1 MHAQWGWL
9 AAIYLFLGGLGSGAL
24 AYAALFELT
33 GRRYEMDRC
42 PEVCPVTLVGS
53 TVSGPIVTAGVVL
66 LIFELGAGLR
76 EPWRIPLMYTHAS
89 SAMTWGVWLLTIF
102 IPLAFLYGGLEL
114 MHVYP
119 SLNAWVV
126 ERLPWGVV
134 DPRDGAYSP
143 LRELSLRRIKR
154 IVAAVGGV
162 LALAVAT
169 YTGILISAVGPA
181 IPFWSTPL
189 VPFLPLPTLPVLFL
203 ISALSTGEA
212 LTVDL
217 AATLLTR
224 GQAPRGRREHFIH
237 LGLITGEAVVLGQLL
252 AHAFLEGGA
261 AAQSA
266 RDILIGAH
274 SIVFWV
280 LIMVLGFVIPFIGH
294 VYAAG
299 RGRHQPITGL
309 SSGASLVLSGL
320 FLRYLV
326 IASAIHA
333 FL

>member
-1 MHAQWGWL
+1 MHSEWGWL

-33 GRRYEMDRC
+33 GRRYEGERC
-42 PEVCPVTLVGS
+42 PEVCPVTLVGA
-53 TVSGPIVTAGVVL
+53 TVSGPLVAIGVIL

-76 EPWRIPLMYTHAS
+76 EPWRIPLMYTHTS
-89 SAMTWGVWLLTIF
+89 SVMTWGVWILSLF
-102 IPLAFLYGGLEL
+102 IPVAFLYGFLEI

-119 SLNAWVV
+119 GVWEWVN
-126 ERLPWGVV
+126 ERFKVLQNLPLKRV
-134 DPRDGAYSP
+134 
-143 LRELSLRRIKR
+143 KR
-154 IVAAVGGV
+154 IFAAVGGV
-162 LALAVAT
+162 LALSVAT
-169 YTGILISAVGPA
+169 YTGVLISSVGPA
-181 IPFWSTPL
+181 VPFWSTPL
-189 VPFLPLPTLPVLFL
+189 VPFLPVPTLPILFL

-212 LTVDL
+212 LTIDL
-217 AATLLTR
+217 GATILTQ

-237 LGLITGEAVVLGQLL
+237 LGLITGEAVLVGQLL

-266 RDILIGAH
+266 HDILVGPY

-280 LIMVLGFVIPFIGH
+280 FIMILAFVVPFVGH

-299 RGRHQPITGL
+299 RGRHQPSTGL
-309 SSGASLVLSGL
+309 ISGVSLVISGL
-320 FLRYLV
+320 FLRYLIIV
-326 IASAIHA
+326 SGIHT